1 MDAIVI
7 GAGPAGLAVAA
18 CLRCEGIST
27 RVIERAADVGSS
39 WPGHYDSLHL
49 HTSRRRSGLP
59 MMRMSRHLPQFPSRD
74 DVVAYL
80 EAYAAQYVPD
90 IVFDSTVQ
98 SVSNQDGLWRVLHG
112 QGDECARIVVIAT
125 GLNGTP
131 RRPTWPGIES
141 FVGQILHSRDYQN
154 PDAVLGE
161 DVLVVGF
168 GNTGA
173 DICLEL
179 ADAGLNVHASVRG
192 PVNIMPIRLLGMP
205 TTSLGLLPKVLGYK
219 LADTLTAPILRIAI
233 GRPEDYGMRPA
244 DKGPV
249 AQIVED
255 GKIPVI
261 DHGALSAIKA
271 GKIGIRPGV
280 AKFDGNAVCF
290 EDESRHHYDSVIL
303 ATGYEVDLRPIL
315 GDRSDVLTPE
325 GAPLKSGVA
334 TQAEGLFFVSYVA
347 AIEGQL
353 RQTGFEAN
361 AIATL
366 AVEYLS

>member
-1 MDAIVI
+1 M
-7 GAGPAGLAVAA
+7 
-18 CLRCEGIST
+18 CE
-27 RVIERAADVGSS
+27 D
-39 WPGHYDSLHL
+39 
-49 HTSRRRSGLP
+49 RRNC
-59 MMRMSRHLPQFPSRD
+59 D
-74 DVVAYL
+74 
-80 EAYAAQYVPD
+80 
-90 IVFDSTVQ
+90 
-98 SVSNQDGLWRVLHG
+98 
-112 QGDECARIVVIAT
+112 
-125 GLNGTP
+125 
-131 RRPTWPGIES
+131 
-141 FVGQILHSRDYQN
+141 
-154 PDAVLGE
+154 
-161 DVLVVGF
+161 
-168 GNTGA
+168 GA

-179 ADAGLNVHASVRG
+179 AEAGLNVHASVRG

-233 GRPEDYGMRPA
+233 GRPEDYGMRSA